1 MPFCTLQAINSFH
14 TNAAALDDCL
24 KPQCRKRWK
33 FTGNRSIAAEFQEV
47 QLKNI
52 FENLFT
58 KFKKLFRFR
67 KSLAY
72 VDDIKIVHASAEG

>member
-1 MPFCTLQAINSFH
+1 LTES
-14 TNAAALDDCL
+14 
-24 KPQCRKRWK
+24 
-33 FTGNRSIAAEFQEV
+33 GSIAAEFQEV
-47 QLKNI
+47 QLKGF

-72 VDDIKIVHASAEG
+72 ADDIKIVYASAEG

>member
-1 MPFCTLQAINSFH
+1 MEPYSQRQTQ
-14 TNAAALDDCL
+14 
-24 KPQCRKRWK
+24 
-33 FTGNRSIAAEFQEV
+33 FQEV
-47 QLKNI
+47 QLKSI

-72 VDDIKIVHASAEG
+72 ADDIKIMNASAEG